1 MKRSD
6 IQDKLNLVIDKLMHL
21 DAPENEEALE
31 SGGEAKGF
39 FRRDFG
45 INEWDWPQGVGL
57 YGLLKMMQYNGT
69 DEYREF
75 LISWFKRNI
84 SQGLPSRNINTT
96 TPLLTLIGLN
106 ESVNDPEFESLCV
119 DWAKWLMECMPRTRW
134 GGFQHVT
141 SANGDR
147 QGVRLNESEMWIDTL
162 FMTVLFLNR
171 MGQKYH
177 NQEWIDESIHQV
189 LMHIK
194 YLCDKRTGLFFHGWS
209 FSRGDNFGGVFWCR
223 GNSWFT
229 LGILDW
235 LEMFRGTLNRGV
247 RTFVLD
253 TYLAQAKALKGLQDE
268 SGLWHTVLDDSTS
281 YLEVSGSAAITAGIL
296 KGVRSGILDDS
307 YIACTEKAVRA
318 IIDNIASDGTVLNV
332 SGGTGMGMNAEHYKN
347 ILIAPMAYGQSL
359 VILAL
364 VEALKGGIYQD
375 D

>member
-1 MKRSD
+1 MVLGITDNKYILLLIMNVFLLVVGTFMDMAPALLIFTPTFLPIVRSFGMTPVQFRVM
-6 IQDKLNLVIDKLMHL
+6 IVFNLAVGTVTPPVGNVLFVGCSLVKLNLVIDKLMHL
-21 DAPENEEALE
+21 DTHENEESLE

-75 LISWFKRNI
+75 LINNK
-84 SQGLPSRNINTT
+84 
-96 TPLLTLIGLN
+96 
-106 ESVNDPEFESLCV
+106 
-119 DWAKWLMECMPRTRW
+119 
-134 GGFQHVT
+134 
-141 SANGDR
+141 
-147 QGVRLNESEMWIDTL
+147 MWIDTL
-162 FMTVLFLNR
+162 FM
-171 MGQKYH
+171 
-177 NQEWIDESIHQV
+177 
-189 LMHIK
+189 
-194 YLCDKRTGLFFHGWS
+194 TGLFFHGWS
-209 FSRGDNFGGVFWCR
+209 FNRMDNFGGVFWCR

-247 RTFVLD
+247 RMLVLD

-268 SGLWHTVLDDSTS
+268 SGLWHTVLDDATS

-307 YIACTEKAVRA
+307 YIACTEKAVRV
-318 IIDNIASDGTVLNV
+318 IMSNIASDGTVQNV

-364 VEALKGGIYQD
+364 AEALKGGIYSD